1 MTIATRSPEQVE
13 LKQKEALLQEKLN
26 ELTELELSLST
37 LQADLRAFEVEYYLK
52 VGSKYVELDRLQAT
66 LDALL
71 ASKIPSDAKAQKRAA
86 ESRAKAEQT
95 AHDAEQ
101 FQDVQQ
107 NRAEKFQPTD
117 EVKTLYREL
126 AKLLHPD
133 LTLDPNE
140 KERRHGLMQQIN
152 EAYQSGNLKKL
163 QDIWEAEKNNPEN
176 IKGDDIGSS
185 LVRTIRK
192 IAQAEKRI
200 VAVKE
205 EIEQLHKTDLHVLFE
220 TVGKETEKGND
231 LIAKMSAD
239 LNSQIIFLQ
248 NQIEKVNR

>member
-1 MTIATRSPEQVE
+1 MDVSTHTPEEIE
-13 LKQKEALLQEKLN
+13 LKQKETLLQQKLD
-26 ELTELELSLST
+26 ELTEFELSLST
-37 LQADLRAFEVEYYLK
+37 LQADLRSFEVEYYLK
-52 VGSKYVELDRLQAT
+52 VGSKYVQLDRLQAT
-66 LDALL
+66 LDVIL
-71 ASKIPSDAKAQKRAA
+71 ASKIPSDTKAQKRAA
-86 ESRAKAEQT
+86 ESKAKAEQT

-107 NRAEKFQPTD
+107 NRAQKFQPTD

-176 IKGDDIGSS
+176 IKGDDVGSS

-200 VAVKE
+200 VAIKE
-205 EIEQLHKTDLHVLFE
+205 EIEQLHKTDLYILFE
-220 TVGKETEKGND
+220 TVRKETGKGND
-231 LIAKMSAD
+231 LIEKMSAD

-248 NQIEKVNR
+248 SQIEKVNR